1 MFECYHPSAQ
11 NTEPCISCNYL
22 GTPGLDDDEKGE
34 TIVSS
39 NSKLEKIKENKRIR
53 DLYSRFKP
61 RRADADLCL
70 VRGRPAGDMPGSRT
84 SPNDQGSRNSKQ
96 AERVNLVTQSLSLDA
111 HELFSQLSVTAALV
125 RLGPRWGIFLSLTDI
140 VEKKTL
146 RVWRD
151 WLARRS
157 EAYEIS
163 GRSSTVGK
171 PEIIDDG
178 SDSILW
184 ASPSKTL
191 GLKVRVKEQK
201 WRRDHPVLVHKD
213 EDQAVSYLLE
223 LEGKPGI
230 MLAQAAGN
238 ITVTSIVVEPGY
250 LVYSTA
256 FQR

>member
-34 TIVSS
+34 RTMSC
-39 NSKLEKIKENKRIR
+39 NNKLEKTKENRRLR

-61 RRADADLCL
+61 CRADADL
-70 VRGRPAGDMPGSRT
+70 RHIRTQPASNGSDSRT
-84 SPNDQGSRNSKQ
+84 CPNDQDSGNSKD
-96 AERVNLVTQSLSLDA
+96 AKRANLVTQSLSLDA

-157 EAYEIS
+157 KAYEIS
-163 GRSSTVGK
+163 GRPGVVENS
-171 PEIIDDG
+171 EIIDHG
-178 SDSILW
+178 SDTILW

-201 WRRDHPVLVHKD
+201 WRRDHPILVHKD

-223 LEGKPGI
+223 LEGKPR
-230 MLAQAAGN
+230 
-238 ITVTSIVVEPGY
+238 TY
-250 LVYSTA
+250 
-256 FQR
+256 

>member
-34 TIVSS
+34 TGISS
-39 NSKLEKIKENKRIR
+39 SSKIKKIR
-53 DLYSRFKP
+53 EHRRLADLYSRFKP
-61 RRADADLCL
+61 RRADADLSL
-70 VRGRPAGDMPGSRT
+70 VRAHPAGDVPGSRT
-84 SPNDQGSRNSKQ
+84 SLSDRGFRNSKD
-96 AERVNLVTQSLSLDA
+96 AEQVNLVTQSLSLDA
-111 HELFSQLSVTAALV
+111 HELFSQLSVTAAWV

-157 EAYEIS
+157 EAYE
-163 GRSSTVGK
+163 SSERPSKVETLG
-171 PEIIDDG
+171 IIDDG

-191 GLKVRVKEQK
+191 GLKVRVKEQR
-201 WRRDHPVLVHKD
+201 WRGDHPILLHKD

-223 LEGKPGI
+223 LEGKLRI
-230 MLAQAAGN
+230 LLVQAARNNSVISVAVG
-238 ITVTSIVVEPGY
+238 PGY
-250 LVYSTA
+250 LALS
-256 FQR
+256 

>member
-34 TIVSS
+34 TTISF
-39 NSKLEKIKENKRIR
+39 NSRLEKIKENRR
-53 DLYSRFKP
+53 LGDLYSRFKP
-61 RRADADLCL
+61 RRAH
-70 VRGRPAGDMPGSRT
+70 PAGDVPGSRT
-84 SPNDQGSRNSKQ
+84 SHNDQGSRNSKD

-163 GRSSTVGK
+163 GRPSTAGK
-171 PEIIDDG
+171 LGIIDDG

-201 WRRDHPVLVHKD
+201 WRRDHPILVHKD
-213 EDQAVSYLLE
+213 EDQAS
-223 LEGKPGI
+223 
-230 MLAQAAGN
+230 
-238 ITVTSIVVEPGY
+238 
-250 LVYSTA
+250 
-256 FQR
+256 